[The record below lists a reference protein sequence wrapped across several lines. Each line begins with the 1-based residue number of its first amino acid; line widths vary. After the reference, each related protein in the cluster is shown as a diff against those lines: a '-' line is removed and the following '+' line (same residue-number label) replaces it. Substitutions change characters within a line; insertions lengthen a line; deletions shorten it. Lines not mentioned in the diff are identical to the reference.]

1 MYHKLLMSL
10 IPEIANTFIPLEEI
24 KQTGIP
30 SSDLFKPNYN
40 KLLVLHGNAY
50 DLGYQLG
57 KQLGSGI
64 ENAVRWTI
72 LSSIHFGGGSK
83 QKLDDSEIEKL
94 INALVII
101 NIWLYD
107 IFYSKGIPKEYQIEA
122 NAVVSGAHDAGYSN
136 INIGHI
142 SVINFMADLINSLYN
157 APYHSTL
164 SLSDQLKKIIQEPLE
179 ANYHLLSETDRSHL
193 DWFFGNY
200 GKEFNLFH
208 HGCDAYNTS
217 DKCDNPKYRYFT
229 RFLQFP
235 SVGYLFYDI
244 VYPVIRRPTDGRY
257 QSIGWLIPGM
267 IGSYTL
273 MNEHGVCTALN
284 YFRTEAVSI
293 EDSKLNM
300 VIIMRMITDYAKNT
314 KEGIKILRKNKRGS
328 PYFITIYD
336 GHDIAVCEVY
346 GSDADL
352 KNPKG
357 YITDPNVKKIVPCNC
372 KLFKNSPPVKNNV
385 IVRTPSFEIDQKLF
399 VDTDHQLFDYAGIYK
414 PVKNIKSGSIFP
426 SWESENIAT
435 PVIANNYYLIPIS
448 LPRNLIVQ
456 TNNALTPVGRT
467 LQMGPKSNSL
477 SEHTEA
483 ISWRYSTLSNLV
495 PNADGISVNGTLKI
509 PNYISP
515 FVNPSYLSNAPFVN
529 AGIPLGLV
537 PIQCVITVYHPHK
550 RVVYL
555 KSGPWQN
562 PWIKFSF

>member
-1 MYHKLLMSL
+1 MSTV
-10 IPEIANTFIPLEEI
+10 PEIANTFIPLDEI
-24 KQTGIP
+24 KQIGHP

-57 KQLGSGI
+57 KQLGNDI
-64 ENAVRWTI
+64 EKAVRWTI
-72 LSSIHFGGGSK
+72 LSSIQFGSGSK
-83 QKLDDSEIEKL
+83 QKLDDSEIDKL

-101 NIWLYD
+101 NSWLYD
-107 IFYSKGIPKEYQIEA
+107 IFYSKGLPKEYQIEA
-122 NAVVSGAHDAGYSN
+122 NAVVSGAHDAGYLN
-136 INIGHI
+136 ITIGHV
-142 SVINFMADLINSLYN
+142 SVINFMADLVNSLIN
-157 APYHSTL
+157 APYHNTL
-164 SLSDQLKKIIQEPLE
+164 SLSDQLKIIIREPLE
-179 ANYHLLSETDRSHL
+179 TNYHLLSENDRASVN
-193 DWFFGNY
+193 WFFNNY
-200 GKEFNLFH
+200 GKEFNLVH

-273 MNEHGVCTALN
+273 MNQYGVCTALN
-284 YFRTEAVSI
+284 YFRSEAVSI
-293 EDSKLNM
+293 GDSKLNM
-300 VIIMRMITDYAKNT
+300 IIIMRMITDYAKNT
-314 KEGIKILRKNKRGS
+314 QEGIKILKENKRGS

-346 GSDADL
+346 GSGANL
-352 KNPKG
+352 KKPKE
-357 YITDPNVKKIVPCNC
+357 YITDPNIKKIIPCNC
-372 KLFKNSPPVKNNV
+372 KLFKNSPPVEDNV
-385 IVRTPSFEIDQKLF
+385 IVRRPSFEINDKLF
-399 VDTDHQLFDYAGIYK
+399 VNTNKQLFDYAGVYK
-414 PVKNIKSGSIFP
+414 PDINLESGFIFP
-426 SWESENIAT
+426 SWESEEFVS
-435 PVIANNYYLIPIS
+435 PVIANNYYLMPIS

-467 LQMGPKSNSL
+467 LQMGSKSNSL
-477 SEHTEA
+477 SKHTEA
-483 ISWRYSTLSNLV
+483 ISWRYSTLSKLI
-495 PNADGISVNGTLKI
+495 PNADGMSVNDTLEI

-515 FVNPSYLSNAPFVN
+515 FINPAYPSNAPFVD

-537 PIQCVITVYHPHK
+537 PVQCVITVYHPHK
-550 RVVYL
+550 RIVYL
-555 KSGPWQN
+555 KAGPWQN